1 MAPRHPVLTPLTS
14 PQRRVM
20 LATPEASAREDR
32 PVSAQP
38 ESAVSSEDRIAQ
50 LTTDLAEANEQQAA
64 TNQVLEVIGRSDFR
78 LEPVFETVV
87 RHAVRLSKADCGY
100 VYRPDGDVYR
110 IEFIIGGTPQYRDY
124 MRQHPVQHGPETLVG
139 RVSLERRVVQIPDVL
154 ADPSYKWP
162 IGRELGGYRTML
174 GAPMLVGDR
183 VVGVLILWR
192 LDVDP
197 FGDRTIELLTT
208 LAAQAAIA
216 IQNVELFQQLTRSA
230 EELRALGEI
239 SQAVSSSLDLDE
251 VLDTIVARAAQL
263 SGTEGGSIFEYDAS
277 TGLFD
282 LRTCVGTDPSLVA
295 AMEATRIHIDE
306 TFVGRAAVS
315 GEPQQAP
322 DLTREPA
329 DPHLDELVRGGW
341 RSLLAVPLYWEREII
356 GALIVRRKTTGR
368 FSVRTAELLETLAS
382 ESAVAIH
389 NARVFRELQ
398 ERSRQLEVA
407 SRHKSEFLASM
418 SHELRT
424 PLNAVIGFSDVLL
437 ERMFGDLNDRQEE
450 YLRDIRDSG
459 RHLLELIGEILD
471 LSKVEA
477 GRMELDLAPVSL
489 STVLEHGVAMIHE
502 RANRRGVSL
511 TLEFEG
517 DPGLVDADELKLK
530 QVVLN
535 LLSNAVKFTDAG
547 GSVRV
552 TARADGEWAQVE
564 VRDTGIGI
572 AEDEQERIFEA
583 FQRGGRGVR
592 TSTEGTGLGLTLSK
606 RIVELHGGRLWMH
619 SRLGEGSTFG
629 FAIPR
634 AHAEPEPVVT
644 VPGSGAG
651 TVVVIDDD
659 PLDLSLVEAVLAP
672 EGFTVLRAASGME
685 GVKLVR
691 ERHPGVVLL
700 DLMMPDMDGFSVVEM
715 LRGEPATADVP
726 IVVLTHK
733 ELTRADRDRLGD
745 RINHLA
751 QKGELDRAQLVTL
764 VGELANGGVNA

>member
-1 MAPRHPVLTPLTS
+1 
-14 PQRRVM
+14 
-20 LATPEASAREDR
+20 
-32 PVSAQP
+32 
-38 ESAVSSEDRIAQ
+38 
-50 LTTDLAEANEQQAA
+50 
-64 TNQVLEVIGRSDFR
+64 
-78 LEPVFETVV
+78 
-87 RHAVRLSKADCGY
+87 
-100 VYRPDGDVYR
+100 
-110 IEFIIGGTPQYRDY
+110 
-124 MRQHPVQHGPETLVG
+124 
-139 RVSLERRVVQIPDVL
+139 
-154 ADPSYKWP
+154 
-162 IGRELGGYRTML
+162 
-174 GAPMLVGDR
+174 
-183 VVGVLILWR
+183 
-192 LDVDP
+192 
-197 FGDRTIELLTT
+197 
-208 LAAQAAIA
+208 
-216 IQNVELFQQLTRSA
+216 
-230 EELRALGEI
+230 
-239 SQAVSSSLDLDE
+239 
-251 VLDTIVARAAQL
+251 
-263 SGTEGGSIFEYDAS
+263 
-277 TGLFD
+277 
-282 LRTCVGTDPSLVA
+282 
-295 AMEATRIHIDE
+295 MEATRIHVDD
-306 TFVGRAAVS
+306 TFVGRTAVS

-329 DPHLDELVRGGW
+329 DPHLEELVRGGW
-341 RSLLAVPLYWEREII
+341 RSLLAVPLQREREIL

-368 FSVRTAELLETLAS
+368 FSERTAELLETLAS

-450 YLRDIRDSG
+450 YIRDIRDSG
-459 RHLLELIGEILD
+459 RHLLELISEILD

-489 STVLEHGVAMIHE
+489 SAVLEHGVTMIHE

-511 TLEFEG
+511 ALECER

-535 LLSNAVKFTDAG
+535 LLTNAVKFTDAG

-552 TARADGEWAQVE
+552 TAHADGEWAQVE

-572 AEDEQERIFEA
+572 AEDEQARIFEA

-606 RIVELHGGRLWMH
+606 RIVELHGGRLWMQ
-619 SRLGEGSTFG
+619 SRLGEGSTFA
-629 FAIPR
+629 FAIPM
-634 AHAEPEPVVT
+634 AQAEPEPVLA

-700 DLMMPDMDGFSVVEM
+700 DLMMPDMDGFAVVEM
-715 LRGEPATADVP
+715 LRAEPATADVP

-733 ELTRADRDRLGD
+733 EMTRADRDRLGD

-751 QKGELDRAQLVTL
+751 QKGELNRAQLVTL
-764 VGELANGGVNA
+764 VGELANGEVHT